1 MKNVLKVYKACAHES
16 IPCKFKHLVI
26 PSPSVDLKRAN
37 NSTSFPGSLSL
48 PLSASWDGK
57 RRDPGTEVANN
68 YVCIR
73 KGYEEEDTSFGQVQ
87 GLCT

>member
-16 IPCKFKHLVI
+16 IPCKFMHLVI

-37 NSTSFPGSLSL
+37 NSTLFPGSL
-48 PLSASWDGK
+48 PLSLSFPWDGK
-57 RRDPGTEVANN
+57 GKDPGNEVANN

-73 KGYEEEDTSFGQVQ
+73 KGYEEEGTSFGQVQ